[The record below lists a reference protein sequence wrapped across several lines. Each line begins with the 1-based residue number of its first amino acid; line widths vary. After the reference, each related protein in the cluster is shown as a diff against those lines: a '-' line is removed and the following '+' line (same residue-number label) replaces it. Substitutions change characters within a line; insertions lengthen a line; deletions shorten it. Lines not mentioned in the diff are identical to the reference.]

1 MQYRW
6 YGVHDMDIADTFS
19 TKDVG
24 DIIFGKRYGE
34 KIFLPKM
41 CVYAI
46 RLNSKHVSNFIK
58 REIQKRLDIDCF
70 CYRSRDAIN
79 ITYSKRNGDVS
90 ITLKENI
97 MYFKEK
103 DVPIDKKW
111 CLDINNQNKWPILIP
126 PK

>member
-1 MQYRW
+1 MLYRW

-41 CVYAI
+41 CVYGI

-58 REIQKRLDIDCF
+58 REIQNRLEIDCF
-70 CYRSRDAIN
+70 CYRSRDSIN
-79 ITYSKRNGDVS
+79 ITYSTRICDVI

-97 MYFKEK
+97 IYF
-103 DVPIDKKW
+103 DVPINKKG
-111 CLDINNQNKWPILIP
+111 CFDINNQNKWHIMIP